1 MQKATYLKFWVMPVG
16 GYETSQI
23 IGEEITSFEKLHPG
37 IRVDCSVVPWSLAWK
52 KIVTAAKEGQLPD
65 VFLIG
70 NTWTRTLA
78 AINALSDLT
87 TESSEEKLKNA
98 FYPAAWA
105 TCEVK
110 GSGKVM
116 ALPWSADARM
126 IFYRKDLFEKAG
138 ITPRSLETWESFKG
152 ACEALSGL
160 KGREMGL
167 SGPLGVGDIKDP
179 GLVHD
184 VAPWIWASG
193 GDFLTPDGLSASFN
207 SPRSIKGIKYY
218 FDLLYKD
225 AAPVKDRKVPCY
237 PAYDFFVMKKY
248 AMIIAGPFA
257 APSYIPGFFEA
268 PASSG
273 GSEDIEKFGVALLP
287 AGPGGRFSFLG
298 GSNLAVSASTKNKQ
312 EAWQF
317 VKFLTSK
324 DFQVRQYR
332 SIGLLPSGIEAF
344 ASLFYEGTPNQQVL
358 IETYK
363 NYGRSYAQVDMWGSI
378 ESILAE
384 YFGKL
389 LDGVKQDKYG
399 EGLISEESG
408 KYAEEVDYLLSL

>member
-23 IGEEITSFEKLHPG
+23 IGEEISSFEKLHPG
-37 IRVDCSVVPWSLAWK
+37 IKIDCSVIPWSLAWK
-52 KIVTAAKEGQLPD
+52 KIVTAAKSRQLPD

-78 AINALSDLT
+78 AINALADLT
-87 TESSEEKLKNA
+87 KEVTDGKLKNS

-105 TCEVK
+105 TCEIK
-110 GSGKVM
+110 NSGKVM

-138 ITPRSLETWESFKG
+138 LTARSLETWDSFTQ
-152 ACEALSGL
+152 ACLALSEL
-160 KGREMGL
+160 KGKDDNFA
-167 SGPLGVGDIKDP
+167 GPLGVGDIKDS
-179 GLVHD
+179 GLLHEI
-184 VAPWIWASG
+184 APWVWSGG
-193 GDFLTPDGLSASFN
+193 GDFLTPDGFSAAFCSEN
-207 SPRSIKGIKYY
+207 AVKGMKYY
-218 FDLLYKD
+218 FDLMD
-225 AAPVKDRKVPCY
+225 RDIAPIRDRKVPYY
-237 PAYDFFVMKKY
+237 PTYDFFVLKKF

-257 APSYIPGFFEA
+257 APSFIPGFFEA
-268 PASSG
+268 PTSLRD
-273 GSEDIEKFGVALLP
+273 SEDIDKFGVAFLP

-298 GSNLAVSASTKNKQ
+298 GSNLAISSYSQNKP

-317 VKFLTSK
+317 LKFLASK
-324 DFQVRQYR
+324 EFQVRQYK

-363 NYGRSYAQVDMWGSI
+363 NYGKSYAQVDMWGSI
-378 ESILAE
+378 EFILTD
-384 YFGKL
+384 FMGKI
-389 LDGVKQDKYG
+389 LDGIKQRRY
-399 EGLISEESG
+399 SG
-408 KYAEEVDYLLSL
+408 DFLAAEAKKYAEEVDYLLSL